1 MYLIQERLR
10 IDGTGRKVNNM
21 FTVIDAATNELVK
34 VFAVKDDSNGYPCFL
49 IFDGTWKYK
58 SAKSYIP
65 VCDFTEQ
72 ERECDKLAKMIAK
85 GDF

>member
-1 MYLIQERLR
+1 
-10 IDGTGRKVNNM
+10 M
-21 FTVIDAATNELVK
+21 FTVIDAATSELVK

-49 IFDGTWKYK
+49 IFDGAWKYK
-58 SAKSYIP
+58 SAKGYIP
-65 VCDFTEQ
+65 IYEFTEQ